1 MCQTSSKTRTFNKKR
16 VPYPVDVIDINN
28 HTYEHLIIIFGIILN
43 RYKYKC
49 TDIQEAI
56 MNEYIKQI
64 SDRIRELRDILDL
77 TAEEVSSNI
86 GVSVEE
92 YLAYENGEKE
102 IPISLLYKVAGVFKV
117 DPTVLMTGD
126 VPRMDDYTVVRGG
139 NGVKVERYPGY
150 SFSALAFNYKHRQMD
165 PMIVT
170 LSKSETA
177 ELVRHGGQ
185 EFNYVIE
192 GAIKVVVGDREFTL
206 EAGDS
211 IYFNPEKPHG
221 QRAVTE
227 TAKFLTIIN
236 E

>member
-1 MCQTSSKTRTFNKKR
+1 MLYNKQPQKKR
-16 VPYPVDVIDINN
+16 YLK
-28 HTYEHLIIIFGIILN
+28 H
-43 RYKYKC
+43 
-49 TDIQEAI
+49 QEAN

-77 TAEEVSSNI
+77 TAEEVAANI
-86 GVSVEE
+86 GVSTEE

-102 IPISLLYKVAGVFKV
+102 ISISLLYKVASIFKV

>member
-1 MCQTSSKTRTFNKKR
+1 MLYNKQPQKKR
-16 VPYPVDVIDINN
+16 YLK
-28 HTYEHLIIIFGIILN
+28 H
-43 RYKYKC
+43 
-49 TDIQEAI
+49 QEAN

-77 TAEEVSSNI
+77 TAEEVAANI
-86 GVSVEE
+86 GVSTEE

-102 IPISLLYKVAGVFKV
+102 IPISLLYKVASIFKV

-177 ELVRHGGQ
+177 ELVHHGGQ

-192 GAIKVVVGDREFTL
+192 GAIKVIVGDREFTL

>member
-1 MCQTSSKTRTFNKKR
+1 MLYNKQPQKKR
-16 VPYPVDVIDINN
+16 YLK
-28 HTYEHLIIIFGIILN
+28 H
-43 RYKYKC
+43 
-49 TDIQEAI
+49 QEAN

-77 TAEEVSSNI
+77 TAEDVATNI
-86 GVSVEE
+86 GVSTEE

-102 IPISLLYKVAGVFKV
+102 IPISLLYKVASIFKV

>member
-1 MCQTSSKTRTFNKKR
+1 MLYNKQPQKKR
-16 VPYPVDVIDINN
+16 YLK
-28 HTYEHLIIIFGIILN
+28 H
-43 RYKYKC
+43 
-49 TDIQEAI
+49 QEAN

-77 TAEEVSSNI
+77 TAEEVAANI
-86 GVSVEE
+86 GVSTEE

-102 IPISLLYKVAGVFKV
+102 IPISLLYKVASIFKV

-170 LSKSETA
+170 LSKSETV
-177 ELVRHGGQ
+177 ELVHHGGQ

-192 GAIKVVVGDREFTL
+192 GAIKVIVGDREFTL

>member
-1 MCQTSSKTRTFNKKR
+1 MLYNKQPQKKR
-16 VPYPVDVIDINN
+16 YLK
-28 HTYEHLIIIFGIILN
+28 H
-43 RYKYKC
+43 
-49 TDIQEAI
+49 QEAN

-77 TAEEVSSNI
+77 TAEEVAANI
-86 GVSVEE
+86 GVSTEG

-102 IPISLLYKVAGVFKV
+102 IPISLLYKVAGIFKV

>member
-1 MCQTSSKTRTFNKKR
+1 
-16 VPYPVDVIDINN
+16 
-28 HTYEHLIIIFGIILN
+28 
-43 RYKYKC
+43 
-49 TDIQEAI
+49 

-64 SDRIRELRDILDL
+64 SERIRELRDILEFD
-77 TAEEVSSNI
+77 ADDVAREI
-86 GVSVEE
+86 GVSKDE
-92 YLAYENGEKE
+92 YLAYETGAKE
-102 IPISLLYKVAGVFKV
+102 IPISLLYKVAELFRV

-170 LSKSETA
+170 LSRSETA
-177 ELVRHGGQ
+177 ELVKHGGQ

-192 GAIKVVVGDREFTL
+192 GTIKVVVGDREFTL
-206 EAGDS
+206 NAGDS

-221 QRAVTE
+221 QRSVTE
-227 TAKFLTIIN
+227 NAKFLTIIN
-236 E
+236 G

>member
-1 MCQTSSKTRTFNKKR
+1 MLYNKQPQKKR
-16 VPYPVDVIDINN
+16 YLK
-28 HTYEHLIIIFGIILN
+28 H
-43 RYKYKC
+43 
-49 TDIQEAI
+49 QEAN

-77 TAEEVSSNI
+77 TAEEVAANI
-86 GVSVEE
+86 GVSTEE

-102 IPISLLYKVAGVFKV
+102 IPISLLYKVASIFKV

>member
-1 MCQTSSKTRTFNKKR
+1 MLYNNQSL
-16 VPYPVDVIDINN
+16 IN
-28 HTYEHLIIIFGIILN
+28 YHL
-43 RYKYKC
+43 
-49 TDIQEAI
+49 EAN

-77 TAEEVSSNI
+77 TAEEVAANI
-86 GVSVEE
+86 GVSTEE

-102 IPISLLYKVAGVFKV
+102 IPISLLYKVASIFKV

>member
-1 MCQTSSKTRTFNKKR
+1 
-16 VPYPVDVIDINN
+16 
-28 HTYEHLIIIFGIILN
+28 
-43 RYKYKC
+43 
-49 TDIQEAI
+49 

-77 TAEEVSSNI
+77 TAEDVATNI
-86 GVSVEE
+86 GVSTEE

-102 IPISLLYKVAGVFKV
+102 IPISLLYKVASIFKV

-236 E
+236 EGFSSSTPRQKN

>member
-1 MCQTSSKTRTFNKKR
+1 
-16 VPYPVDVIDINN
+16 
-28 HTYEHLIIIFGIILN
+28 
-43 RYKYKC
+43 
-49 TDIQEAI
+49 

-64 SDRIRELRDILDL
+64 SERIRELRDILDL
-77 TAEEVSSNI
+77 TAEEVAKEI
-86 GVSVEE
+86 GVSTDE
-92 YLAYENGEKE
+92 YLAYESGEKE
-102 IPISLLYKVAGVFKV
+102 IPISLLYKVAGIFKV

-192 GAIKVVVGDREFTL
+192 GAIKVIVGDREFTL

>member
-1 MCQTSSKTRTFNKKR
+1 
-16 VPYPVDVIDINN
+16 
-28 HTYEHLIIIFGIILN
+28 
-43 RYKYKC
+43 
-49 TDIQEAI
+49 

-77 TAEEVSSNI
+77 TAEEVAQQI
-86 GVSVEE
+86 GVSTEE

-102 IPISLLYKVAGVFKV
+102 IPISLLY
-117 DPTVLMTGD
+117 PTVLMTGD

-139 NGVKVERYPGY
+139 NGIKVERYPGY
-150 SFSALAFNYKHRQMD
+150 SFSALAFNYKNRQMD

>member
-1 MCQTSSKTRTFNKKR
+1 
-16 VPYPVDVIDINN
+16 
-28 HTYEHLIIIFGIILN
+28 
-43 RYKYKC
+43 
-49 TDIQEAI
+49 

-64 SDRIRELRDILDL
+64 SERIRGLRDILDMD
-77 TAEEVSSNI
+77 ADDVARAI
-86 GVSVEE
+86 GVTKDE
-92 YLAYENGEKE
+92 YFAYETGAKE
-102 IPISLLYKVAGVFKV
+102 IPISLLYKVAELFKV

-177 ELVRHGGQ
+177 ELVKHGGQ

-192 GAIKVVVGDREFTL
+192 GTIKVVVGEREFTL
-206 EAGDS
+206 NAGDS

-227 TAKFLTIIN
+227 NAKFLTIIN
-236 E
+236 G

>member
-1 MCQTSSKTRTFNKKR
+1 
-16 VPYPVDVIDINN
+16 
-28 HTYEHLIIIFGIILN
+28 
-43 RYKYKC
+43 
-49 TDIQEAI
+49 

-77 TAEEVSSNI
+77 TAEEVATGC
-86 GVSVEE
+86 GV
-92 YLAYENGEKE
+92 KE
-102 IPISLLYKVAGVFKV
+102 IPISILYKVASIFKV

-206 EAGDS
+206 EEGDS

>member
-1 MCQTSSKTRTFNKKR
+1 MLYNKQPQKKR
-16 VPYPVDVIDINN
+16 YLN
-28 HTYEHLIIIFGIILN
+28 H
-43 RYKYKC
+43 
-49 TDIQEAI
+49 QEAN

-77 TAEEVSSNI
+77 TAEEVAANI
-86 GVSVEE
+86 GVSTEE

-102 IPISLLYKVAGVFKV
+102 IPISLLYKVASIFKV

>member
-1 MCQTSSKTRTFNKKR
+1 MND
-16 VPYPVDVIDINN
+16 Y
-28 HTYEHLIIIFGIILN
+28 IL
-43 RYKYKC
+43 
-49 TDIQEAI
+49 
-56 MNEYIKQI
+56 QI
-64 SDRIRELRDILDL
+64 SKRISELRDILELD
-77 TAEEVSSNI
+77 AEDVAARI
-86 GVSVEE
+86 GVDTNE
-92 YLAYENGEKE
+92 YLAFESGAKE
-102 IPISLLYKVAGVFKV
+102 IPISLLYKVAEVFKV

-177 ELVRHGGQ
+177 ELVKHDGQ

-192 GAIKVVVGDREFTL
+192 GAIKVVVGEREFTL

-211 IYFNPEKPHG
+211 IYFNPQKPHG

-236 E
+236 G

>member
-1 MCQTSSKTRTFNKKR
+1 MLYNKQPQKKR
-16 VPYPVDVIDINN
+16 YLK
-28 HTYEHLIIIFGIILN
+28 H
-43 RYKYKC
+43 
-49 TDIQEAI
+49 QEAN

-77 TAEEVSSNI
+77 TAEEVAANI
-86 GVSVEE
+86 GVSTEE

-102 IPISLLYKVAGVFKV
+102 IPISLLYMVAGIFKV

>member
-1 MCQTSSKTRTFNKKR
+1 
-16 VPYPVDVIDINN
+16 
-28 HTYEHLIIIFGIILN
+28 
-43 RYKYKC
+43 
-49 TDIQEAI
+49 

-77 TAEEVSSNI
+77 TAEEVAANI
-86 GVSVEE
+86 GVSTEE

-102 IPISLLYKVAGVFKV
+102 IPISLLYKVASVFKV

-139 NGVKVERYPGY
+139 NGIKVERYPGY
-150 SFSALAFNYKHRQMD
+150 SFSALAFNYKNRQMD

-185 EFNYVIE
+185 
-192 GAIKVVVGDREFTL
+192 AIKVVVGDREFTL

>member
-1 MCQTSSKTRTFNKKR
+1 MLYNKQPQKKR
-16 VPYPVDVIDINN
+16 YLK
-28 HTYEHLIIIFGIILN
+28 H
-43 RYKYKC
+43 
-49 TDIQEAI
+49 QEAN

-77 TAEEVSSNI
+77 TAEDVAANI
-86 GVSVEE
+86 GVSTEE

-102 IPISLLYKVAGVFKV
+102 IPISLLYKVASIFKV

>member
-1 MCQTSSKTRTFNKKR
+1 
-16 VPYPVDVIDINN
+16 
-28 HTYEHLIIIFGIILN
+28 
-43 RYKYKC
+43 
-49 TDIQEAI
+49 

-77 TAEEVSSNI
+77 TAEEVASNI
-86 GVSVEE
+86 GVSTEE

-102 IPISLLYKVAGVFKV
+102 IPISLLYKVASIFKV

-177 ELVRHGGQ
+177 ELVHHGGQ

-192 GAIKVVVGDREFTL
+192 GAIKVIVGDREFTL

>member
-1 MCQTSSKTRTFNKKR
+1 MLYNNQS
-16 VPYPVDVIDINN
+16 PVNLQIY
-28 HTYEHLIIIFGIILN
+28 H
-43 RYKYKC
+43 
-49 TDIQEAI
+49 QEAN

-77 TAEEVSSNI
+77 TAEEVAANI
-86 GVSVEE
+86 GVSTEE

-102 IPISLLYKVAGVFKV
+102 IPISLLYKVASIFKV